1 MFHDFGFE
9 DDGRRVTCTR
19 GVCDAAAGVSID
31 SLWWYLAVDGASP
44 VRLRRS
50 APGETHRD
58 VWETAL
64 RHLDKMDVRKTEVL
78 SPES

>member
-1 MFHDFGFE
+1 MCSMFHDFMFK
-9 DDGRRVTCTR
+9 DDGRRVMCTR
-19 GVCDAAAGVSID
+19 GVRDAAAGVSFD

-44 VRLRRS
+44 VRLRRT

-64 RHLDKMDVRKTEVL
+64 GHLDKMD
-78 SPES
+78 